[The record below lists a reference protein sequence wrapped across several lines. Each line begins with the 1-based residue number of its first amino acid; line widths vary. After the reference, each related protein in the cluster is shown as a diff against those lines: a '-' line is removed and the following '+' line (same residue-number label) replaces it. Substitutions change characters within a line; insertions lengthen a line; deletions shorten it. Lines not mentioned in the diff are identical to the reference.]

1 MKLRRIDHVGIVVRG
16 LADPAELLGALG
28 LELARANRN
37 DESTGHYFPCGD
49 ASIELIEV
57 HDDEARA
64 RRLPEGVDAVIEHIA
79 IEVDDLSKMLEALRG
94 LGVSTDAPPM
104 RVGTRLNVWTVADTS
119 EGVQYQFLQEDAAT
133 PPAT

>member
-1 MKLRRIDHVGIVVRG
+1 MTLRRIDHVGIVVRE
-16 LADPAELLGALG
+16 LADPAGLLGSLG

-64 RRLPEGVDAVIEHIA
+64 RRLPEGAEAVIEHIA
-79 IEVDDLSKMLEALRG
+79 IEVDDLEAVHRTLTGRG
-94 LGVSTDAPPM
+94 VDVTWPPFPSGDAMMIWTDA
-104 RVGTRLNVWTVADTS
+104 ATS
-119 EGVQYQFLQEDAAT
+119 GGVQYQFLRR
-133 PPAT
+133 PAP

>member
-16 LADPAELLGALG
+16 LGDQAELLGALG

-64 RRLPEGVDAVIEHIA
+64 RRLPDGADAVIEHIA
-79 IEVDDLSKMLEALRG
+79 IEVDDLEAVHRTLTGRG
-94 LGVSTDAPPM
+94 VDITWPPFPSGDAMMIWTDA
-104 RVGTRLNVWTVADTS
+104 ATS
-119 EGVQYQFLQEDAAT
+119 GGVQYQFLRRPER
-133 PPAT
+133 

>member
-1 MKLRRIDHVGIVVRG
+1 MKLRRIDHVGIVVRS

-64 RRLPEGVDAVIEHIA
+64 RRLPDGAEAVIEHIA
-79 IEVDDLSKMLEALRG
+79 IEVDDLEAVHRTLTGRG
-94 LGVSTDAPPM
+94 VDVTWPPFPSGDAMMIWTDA
-104 RVGTRLNVWTVADTS
+104 ATS
-119 EGVQYQFLQEDAAT
+119 GGVQYQFLRR
-133 PPAT
+133 PAP

>member
-1 MKLRRIDHVGIVVRG
+1 MKLRRIDHVGIVVRD

-57 HDDEARA
+57 HDAEARA
-64 RRLPEGVDAVIEHIA
+64 RRLPEGADAVIEHIA
-79 IEVDDLSKMLEALRG
+79 IEVDDLEAVHRTLTGRG
-94 LGVSTDAPPM
+94 VDVTWPPFPSGDAMMIWTDA
-104 RVGTRLNVWTVADTS
+104 ATS
-119 EGVQYQFLQEDAAT
+119 GGVQYQFLRRPE
-133 PPAT
+133 P